1 MLHYPEV
8 MKKAQAELDSV
19 VGPARLPGFDDY
31 EMLPYIQAVV
41 RETLRWIYDIH
52 VLWFLVQSADS
63 FVLKQ
68 METDRT
74 CWSSS

>member
-52 VLWFLVQSADS
+52 VLWFLVQSADRPRYV
-63 FVLKQ
+63 FK
-68 METDRT
+68 
-74 CWSSS
+74 